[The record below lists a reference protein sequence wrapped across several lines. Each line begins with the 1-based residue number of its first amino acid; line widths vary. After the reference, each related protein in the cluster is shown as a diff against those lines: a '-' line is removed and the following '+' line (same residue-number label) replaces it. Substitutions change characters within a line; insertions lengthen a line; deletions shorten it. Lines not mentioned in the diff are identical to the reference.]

1 MAMVA
6 GCVSHRAKVQGP
18 TGGKAQVI
26 SCYMAM
32 DACYDEAREFCGGN
46 YRIDS
51 TSTVTN
57 QYGVGFRV
65 MVTCEDGTESS
76 EQADTGPE
84 EKTPASHS
92 AVAAETPAPTG
103 GGGFTLGMAVDAAR
117 AACEKPGYQWSV
129 SGETANCSDLPE
141 SVGFPGTVRLRL
153 CGSSLCEVRLELKLP
168 DARALS
174 EYRNLRGVLSKKY
187 GEPKENIDD
196 FAEGCDQDVTRCL
209 NAGSM
214 KQRASWSWSS
224 GTQLTLKMV
233 SVSGKPVSHIEYSSG
248 GDPRAS
254 AL

>member
-1 MAMVA
+1 MAMVS
-6 GCVSHRAKVQGP
+6 GCVAHTASVEGP
-18 TGGKAQVI
+18 TGGKSRSINCFAGL
-26 SCYMAM
+26 
-32 DACYDEAREFCGGN
+32 DACYDEAREFCGGD
-46 YRIDS
+46 YRVES
-51 TSTVTN
+51 TSAAGMSDTIV
-57 QYGVGFRV
+57 
-65 MVTCEDGTESS
+65 VTCKDGTESS
-76 EQADTGPE
+76 DQADE
-84 EKTPASHS
+84 ESEEAPAARPS
-92 AVAAETPAPTG
+92 VAAETPAPTG

-248 GDPRAS
+248 TDPRAS